1 MTEERFRYLPDTA
14 EDEKEMLAVIGV
26 ESMEDLFTDIP
37 DEIRLKEALAIPAAV
52 SESELLKQMKD
63 LAEKNVSAGR
73 CRFSWAPVRMIII
86 FRALWMQ

>member
-37 DEIRLKEALAIPAAV
+37 DEIRLKEAL
-52 SESELLKQMKD
+52 
-63 LAEKNVSAGR
+63 
-73 CRFSWAPVRMIII
+73 RFRLPFPNRNY
-86 FRALWMQ
+86 